1 MAQIY
6 VMNGKT
12 HIYLYNKNDSK
23 YTYQDIYTMLDF
35 YLVHKNMYHS
45 DTKTF
50 QSQGIFKI

>member
-23 YTYQDIYTMLDF
+23 YTYQAIYTMLDF
-35 YLVHKNMYHS
+35 YKNMYHS
-45 DTKTF
+45 DTKAF